1 MRPEDYR
8 IAALIVRKYATAV
21 ETKLYWDM
29 STSAARCEIA
39 EAKKVAEMLE
49 TEAEKAEGEP

>member
-8 IAALIVRKYATAV
+8 IAALIVRKYVAAV

-29 STSAARCEIA
+29 STSTARGEIT
-39 EAKKVAEMLE
+39 EAKRVAEMLE
-49 TEAEKAEGEP
+49 GEAEKTEGEP